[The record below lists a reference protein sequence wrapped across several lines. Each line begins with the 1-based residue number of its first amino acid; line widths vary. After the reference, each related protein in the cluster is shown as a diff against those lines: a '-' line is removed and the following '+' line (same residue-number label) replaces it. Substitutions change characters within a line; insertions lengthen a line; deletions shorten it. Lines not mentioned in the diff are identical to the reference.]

1 MKKTIFNTSAAR
13 ITKVYALLLLGI
25 TVILSAVIISVV
37 GLKQAEGQRHQALG
51 IVRGLKRSFIA
62 NRNDWYWWRLG
73 SWADTETT
81 FIRISVAQPGKAH
94 RYLYSPHAKR
104 FLAMQ
109 RRGTLHRVT
118 ANIGYL
124 SNSGF
129 VYHVRASDVSHNSQ
143 DPTVRYDVWVKLNGV
158 TDLLL
163 LLIKLILLIALAFLL
178 LGTWVIYLLARKLNR
193 PLVELTG
200 ATKAIN
206 RDISENF
213 QRQLPVPATPQ
224 EVHDLTVEFNLLLHS
239 LSEQELAD
247 RRFVANA
254 SHELKTPI
262 ATIRGYVSMINRRGQ
277 DHPEV
282 IPTALQFIDQ
292 ESERMQRL
300 VTSLLTL
307 SRANQLELTAT
318 TVDLSQVVT
327 DTAQNFGA
335 SLDREMVLQIQHHV
349 VVTANQDS
357 VTQILTSLL
366 SNAQKYSPA
375 ATAITVSL
383 TAVGKAV
390 TLTVADQGRGIPD
403 DQKDLIFG
411 RFYRASSVRNA
422 VAGNGLGLAIVQ
434 QLVTLTH
441 GQIQVQDNHPQGS
454 RFVITWPRVTPKVAS
469 ATTLSGK

>member
-1 MKKTIFNTSAAR
+1 MKKNLFNTSAAR

-37 GLKQAEGQRHQALG
+37 GWKQAQVQRHQALG

-62 NRNDWYWWRLG
+62 NQNDWYWWRLG
-73 SWADTETT
+73 SSADTDTT
-81 FIRISVAQPGKAH
+81 FIRISVAKPGKAH
-94 RYLYSPHAKR
+94 RYLYSPHAKH
-104 FLAMQ
+104 FLATE
-109 RRGTLHRVT
+109 RRGTLHRLT
-118 ANIGYL
+118 PNIGYL

-129 VYHVRASDVSHNSQ
+129 VYHVRASDVSTDRH

-158 TDLLL
+158 TDLLF

-206 RDISENF
+206 QDISENF
-213 QRQLPVPATPQ
+213 QRQLPVPAAPQ
-224 EVHDLTVEFNLLLHS
+224 EVHDLTVEFNQLLSS

-262 ATIRGYVSMINRRGQ
+262 ATIRGYVSMVNRRGQ

-307 SRANQLELTAT
+307 SRANQLELTTT
-318 TVDLSQVVT
+318 TVDLSQVIT
-327 DTAQNFGA
+327 ATAQSFGA

-349 VVTANQDS
+349 VVAANQDS

-366 SNAQKYSPA
+366 SNAQKYSPSD
-375 ATAITVSL
+375 TAITVSL

-403 DQKDLIFG
+403 DQKDLVFG
-411 RFYRASSVRNA
+411 RFYRASSVRNE

-441 GQIQVQDNHPQGS
+441 GQIKVRDNQPQGS
-454 RFVITWPRVTPKVAS
+454 RFEITWPRDTPQD
-469 ATTLSGK
+469 